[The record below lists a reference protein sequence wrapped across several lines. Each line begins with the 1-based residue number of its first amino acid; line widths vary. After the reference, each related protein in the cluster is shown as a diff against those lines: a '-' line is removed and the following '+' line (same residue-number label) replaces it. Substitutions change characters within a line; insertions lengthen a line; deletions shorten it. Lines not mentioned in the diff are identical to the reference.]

1 MWSEVPLGDEL
12 RAEFGPARRVQR
24 LRSSPRSRVW
34 LIERT
39 GAPVVVKQLVEGPNA
54 VDRFDRELAALRL
67 AARAT
72 PPVAPRLLAA
82 DSDRRVLVLEQLTHR
97 NPAPKAS
104 NSSTSNKR
112 LWEME

>member
-12 RAEFGPARRVQR
+12 RAEFGPPRRVQR

-54 VDRFDRELAALRL
+54 ADRFGRELAALRF
-67 AARAT
+67 AARAK
-72 PPVAPRLLAA
+72 PPVAPRLPAGEGGR
-82 DSDRRVLVLEQLTHR
+82 DSVKVAQYEVLGNNAKRHG
-97 NPAPKAS
+97 AS
-104 NSSTSNKR
+104 LPR
-112 LWEME
+112 MGR